1 MGALD
6 GKVAIVTGAGR
17 GIGREEALLLAGEG
31 AAVLVN
37 DVGVSG
43 DGTGGDPSPAEQV
56 VAEIAASGGRAS
68 ANADDVADWAGAER
82 VVAQAVADF
91 GRLDILVNNAGF
103 LRDKMSFNMEE
114 AEWDAVIRVH
124 LKGHFAMARHACS
137 YWRAEVKAGRDV
149 NGRMIFTSSEAGT
162 MGAAGQINY
171 GTAKAGI
178 AAMAITFAREME
190 RYGVTC
196 NAIAPRAR
204 TRMTEA
210 AFDMEAPDGF
220 DPYEPANVAPTVAW
234 LASDDASDVTG
245 QVFVVFGGT
254 VQLLQGFTVASQ
266 IRQEAR
272 WTVADIAANKA
283 ALFADRS
290 TRIAPFVV
298 EW

>member
-17 GIGREEALLLAGEG
+17 GIGREEALLLAREG
-31 AAVLVN
+31 AAVVVN

-43 DGTGGDPSPAEQV
+43 DGSGGDRTPAEEV
-56 VAEIAASGGRAS
+56 VAEIEAGGGRAS

-82 VVAQAVADF
+82 IVAQAVAEF
-91 GRLDILVNNAGF
+91 GRLDILVNNAGI

-137 YWRAEVKAGRDV
+137 YWRSEVKAGRDV
-149 NGRMIFTSSEAGT
+149 AGRMIFTTSEAGT

-178 AAMAITFAREME
+178 AGMAITFAREME

-204 TRMTEA
+204 TRMTET
-210 AFDMEAPDGF
+210 AFDMAAPEGF

-234 LASDDASDVTG
+234 LASDDAADVSG

-254 VQLLQGFTVASQ
+254 VQLLQGWTVASQ
-266 IRQEAR
+266 IRREAR

-283 ALFADRS
+283 ALFAGGS
-290 TRIAPFVV
+290 TRLAPFVV

>member
-17 GIGREEALLLAGEG
+17 GIGREEALLLASEG

-37 DVGVSG
+37 DF
-43 DGTGGDPSPAEQV
+43 DPTPAGEV
-56 VAEIAASGGRAS
+56 VAEIQAGGGRAAVNS
-68 ANADDVADWAGAER
+68 DDVASWAGAEHM
-82 VVAQAVADF
+82 VQQAIDELGGLHV
-91 GRLDILVNNAGF
+91 LVNNAGI

-114 AEWDAVIRVH
+114 DEWDAVMRVH
-124 LKGHFAMARHACS
+124 LKGHMAPARFATT
-137 YWRAEVKAGRDV
+137 YWRNQAKAGNEV
-149 NGRMIFTSSEAGT
+149 SGRMIFTSSEAGT

-196 NAIAPRAR
+196 NAICPRAR
-204 TRMTEA
+204 TRLTET
-210 AFDMEAPDGF
+210 AFDMAPPDGAF
-220 DPYEPANVAPTVAW
+220 DPFEPANVAPAVGW
-234 LASDDASDVTG
+234 LASDDAADVTG
-245 QVFVVFGGT
+245 HVFVVFGGT
-254 VQLLQGFTVASQ
+254 VQLLQGWTTVSE
-266 IRQEAR
+266 IRRDAR

-283 ALFADRS
+283 KLFDGRS
-290 TRIAPFVV
+290 TKMPPFVV